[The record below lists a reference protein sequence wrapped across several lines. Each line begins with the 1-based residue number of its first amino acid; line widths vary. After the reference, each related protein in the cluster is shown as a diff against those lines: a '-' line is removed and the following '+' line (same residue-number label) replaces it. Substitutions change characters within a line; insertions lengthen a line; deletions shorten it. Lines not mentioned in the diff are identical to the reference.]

1 MIYYG
6 KVLYYTLSYERSLPC
21 AEQVISYDI
30 LWLSIVLYSEL

>member
-6 KVLYYTLSYERSLPC
+6 KVLYYTLSYERSVPS

-30 LWLSIVLYSEL
+30 LWLSIVLHSEL